1 MIIAITGYIGSGKT
15 TLARFIQKQGFKY
28 ISADSIGHE
37 LLKKEPIKKRLLKEF
52 GKEIL
57 SNNRICRR
65 KLGRLVFTDTKKLK
79 KFNKIIHPLLEKEIK
94 TRINK
99 EKQAKNNV
107 VIDVALFKELKLQ
120 KITDQVILIKSNK
133 SLIYKRKTKY
143 TKQQLTNIIK
153 NQNITNKYDFCILN
167 NTTKQ
172 DLIRKTRKILNR
184 IRK

>member
-15 TLARFIQKQGFKY
+15 TLARFIQKQGFEY
-28 ISADSIGHE
+28 ISADSMGHE

-52 GKEIL
+52 GKDIL
-57 SNNRICRR
+57 SNNKICRR
-65 KLGRLVFTDTKKLK
+65 RLGRLVFTDTKKLK
-79 KFNKIIHPLLEKEIK
+79 KFNKIIHPLLEKELK
-94 TRINK
+94 TRI
-99 EKQAKNNV
+99 KQAKQTKKDI
-107 VIDVALFKELKLQ
+107 VIDVALLKELKLQ
-120 KITDQVILIKSNK
+120 KTANKVILVKSKK
-133 SLIYKRKTKY
+133 SLICKRKTKY

-184 IRK
+184 K